1 MKFDLADPPVAVV
14 PVPRLVLLTA
24 RRADEVR
31 LPRLDVVGVVLGQGV
46 APVQVL
52 AGGEGAQRVRLR
64 LAGAVGE
71 PVRLRRGLAG
81 GIEVDPGLPVDS
93 PAGED
98 DHDEDDC
105 QQEAS
110 DGRAHHDQQGQSVW
124 NK

>member
-1 MKFDLADPPVAVV
+1 MVEWQTIFNQSVNYFQAIGEIFSV
-14 PVPRLVLLTA
+14 T
-24 RRADEVR
+24 
-31 LPRLDVVGVVLGQGV
+31 GVFSS
-46 APVQVL
+46 
-52 AGGEGAQRVRLR
+52 
-64 LAGAVGE
+64 

-81 GIEVDPGLPVDS
+81 RVQVDLWFPVDS
-93 PAGED
+93 PAGQD